1 MIKVGIIGS
10 TGYVGHEL
18 LRILTNHKKVKIAQ
32 ISSYSYEGQSI
43 DSIYGNLNKIS
54 SLMCTN
60 PEKVIASSDLVF
72 TALPHGLS
80 EEIAEKCLEKDKI
93 CIDLGAD
100 FRLKDEEEYSKW
112 YGKNFSKPHIHPLS
126 VYGLPELNREKIRT
140 SPIIANP
147 GCYPTSIEL
156 ALMPV
161 LREKLIDTKSIVI
174 DSKSGTTGAGRGLS
188 QTTHF
193 PECNEN
199 ILPYKIGEHR
209 HLPEIQQ
216 ILSEMANTSVK
227 VTFVPHL
234 LPVNRGIL
242 STIYCTLNE
251 TKDVGKVHNI
261 YKNYYEKEAFV
272 RVLEI
277 GKTASIR
284 NVKYSNFCD
293 ISLHMDVEN
302 SKLIIVSAIDNMVK
316 GAAGQ
321 AIQNMNI
328 VLGIDEGEGLNFIP
342 PAF

>member
-1 MIKVGIIGS
+1 MVKVGIIGS
-10 TGYVGHEL
+10 TGYVGAEL
-18 LRILTNHKKVKIAQ
+18 IRLLLNHKKVELSA
-32 ISSYSYEGQSI
+32 ISSNSFEGQHI
-43 DSIYGNLNKIS
+43 ENIYGNLKKAL
-54 SLMCTN
+54 SLKCTAA
-60 PEKVIASSDLVF
+60 EEVVSSSDVIF

-80 EEIAEKCLEKDKI
+80 EEIAEKCFQENKV

-100 FRLKDEEEYSKW
+100 FRLQDENEYSKW
-112 YGKNFSKPHIHPLS
+112 YGKAFSKPHIHPLS
-126 VYGLPELNREKIRT
+126 VYGLPELNRNMIK
-140 SPIIANP
+140 SSHLIANP
-147 GCYPTSIEL
+147 SCYPTSIEL
-156 ALMPV
+156 ALMPA
-161 LREKLIDTKSIVI
+161 LKEKFIDTDGIII

-199 ILPYKIGEHR
+199 ILPYKINEHR

-216 ILSEMANTSVK
+216 ILSEMAGTCIK

-242 STIYCTLNE
+242 STIYCSLNGAQHADKIYE
-251 TKDVGKVHNI
+251 I
-261 YKNYYEKEAFV
+261 YKKYYEKESFV
-272 RVLEI
+272 RVLNVGE
-277 GKTASIR
+277 TASIR

-293 ISLHMDVEN
+293 ISLHMQDESN
-302 SKLIIVSAIDNMVK
+302 RLIIVSAIDNMVK

-328 VLGIDEGEGLNFIP
+328 VLGFDEKDGLEFIP